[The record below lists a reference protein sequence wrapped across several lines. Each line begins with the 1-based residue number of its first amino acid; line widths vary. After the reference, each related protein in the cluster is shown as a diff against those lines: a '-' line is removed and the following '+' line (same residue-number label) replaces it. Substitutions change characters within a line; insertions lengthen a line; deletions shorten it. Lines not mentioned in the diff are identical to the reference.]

1 MRRQMAALIFNSLH
15 TGMCCTCVRRT
26 TQIAS
31 HFMRTPMRTTF
42 LSTLAAAAILFGGF
56 LGNQAEAFT
65 ATAPSALGGALSS
78 LVRPAANLCG
88 TVGCM
93 PVQTKKIR
101 HFKNGTAVGQHI

>member
-1 MRRQMAALIFNSLH
+1 MRM
-15 TGMCCTCVRRT
+15 
-26 TQIAS
+26 
-31 HFMRTPMRTTF
+31 TF

-78 LVRPAANLCG
+78 LVRPVANLCG